1 MVDSSSED
9 DKYYG
14 KRKEVLIRFYMLLIF
29 AQRKENGEY
38 NQLVR

>member
-1 MVDSSSED
+1 MVDSSSD
-9 DKYYG
+9 DDNILWKK
-14 KRKEVLIRFYMLLIF
+14 KRALIRCYIF

>member
-1 MVDSSSED
+1 MILMEGEESSNT
-9 DKYYG
+9 
-14 KRKEVLIRFYMLLIF
+14 VYMRLIF

>member
-9 DKYYG
+9 DNYG